1 MFPQV
6 IIRLIIRFIIFIFLN
21 YYYLFFLFY
30 QYSENTDVNSYNIK
44 LIIYNI
50 F

>member
-6 IIRLIIRFIIFIFLN
+6 IIKLIIRFIIFIFLN

-30 QYSENTDVNSYNIK
+30 QHNKNTNINSYNIE
-44 LIIYNI
+44 LIIYNT

>member
-30 QYSENTDVNSYNIK
+30 QYSKNTNINSYNIE
-44 LIIYNI
+44 LIIYNTS
-50 F
+50 